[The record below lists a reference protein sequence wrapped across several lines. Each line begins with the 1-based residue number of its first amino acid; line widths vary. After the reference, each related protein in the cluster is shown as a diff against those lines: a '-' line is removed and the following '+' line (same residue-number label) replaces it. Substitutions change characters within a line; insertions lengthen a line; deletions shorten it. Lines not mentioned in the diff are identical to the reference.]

1 MENANKKPK
10 KSVYIIVASKNKADE
25 TKLEDAMLL
34 ARRSISPDQL
44 KWTYE
49 TTNKKDSQGRL
60 MLHLVQILGYFTI
73 ITPQEYYWFT
83 KKYIG
88 DEKLSEKGTLPK
100 QLKKFFYVYDNLT
113 EAQEKAK
120 ELAKLQE
127 TYYNSLP
134 NSDKIYANPVNIF
147 PKDYLD
153 LTFDYIQ
160 RRIVPDIAKTKKES
174 TSDEQKTN
182 Q

>member
-1 MENANKKPK
+1 M
-10 KSVYIIVASKNKADE
+10 
-25 TKLEDAMLL
+25 
-34 ARRSISPDQL
+34 
-44 KWTYE
+44 
-49 TTNKKDSQGRL
+49 
-60 MLHLVQILGYFTI
+60 
-73 ITPQEYYWFT
+73 
-83 KKYIG
+83 
-88 DEKLSEKGTLPK
+88 PK

-160 RRIVPDIAKTKKES
+160 RRIVPDIVKTKKES

>member
-73 ITPQEYYWFT
+73 ITPREYYWFT
-83 KKYIG
+83 KNILAMKNY
-88 DEKLSEKGTLPK
+88 
-100 QLKKFFYVYDNLT
+100 QKKAPCL
-113 EAQEKAK
+113 
-120 ELAKLQE
+120 
-127 TYYNSLP
+127 NS
-134 NSDKIYANPVNIF
+134 
-147 PKDYLD
+147 
-153 LTFDYIQ
+153 
-160 RRIVPDIAKTKKES
+160 
-174 TSDEQKTN
+174 
-182 Q
+182 